1 METQEVGLSY
11 KKKNEI
17 NLARSHTAEEWGKL
31 CMRASQGSTQL
42 YFQTQETKQKTEFV
56 VSLGYKVRL

>member
-11 KKKNEI
+11 KTNKI
-17 NLARSHTAEEWGKL
+17 NLARSHTAEEWGRL
-31 CMRASQGSTQL
+31 CMRACHGRTQL
-42 YFQTQETKQKTEFV
+42 YFQTQETEQKTEFV